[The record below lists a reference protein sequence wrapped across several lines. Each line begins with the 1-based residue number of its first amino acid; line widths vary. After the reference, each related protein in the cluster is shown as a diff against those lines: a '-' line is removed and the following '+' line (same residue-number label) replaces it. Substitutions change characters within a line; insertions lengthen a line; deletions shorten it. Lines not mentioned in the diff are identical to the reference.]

1 MTDAIR
7 WNERY
12 QSGET
17 PWDTGHPSSELAR
30 VVSEAAIAPCR
41 AVELG
46 CGTGTNA
53 IWLAQQGFDVT
64 AVDGSTLAIER
75 ATQRAS
81 AAGVVVQ
88 FQVADVLAPPQ
99 DTGGTFDF
107 FFDRGCYHAVR
118 RVNVAAYLQTLRLV
132 TRPGSLGLVL
142 AGNAREPHDPGPPV
156 VTEAEIRAELG
167 LAFEI
172 VKLREFYFDQVESVG
187 VQFLAWSCLLRRLG
201 N

>member
-1 MTDAIR
+1 MTDVIR

-12 QSGET
+12 QTGET
-17 PWDTGHPSSELAR
+17 PWDTGKPSSELAR

-41 AVELG
+41 AIELG

-53 IWLAQQGFDVT
+53 VWLARQGFDVT
-64 AVDGSTLAIER
+64 AVDGSSLAIER

-81 AAGVVVQ
+81 AAGVGVE
-88 FQVADVLAPPQ
+88 FLVADVLAPPLEM
-99 DTGGTFDF
+99 GAPFDF

-118 RVNVAAYLQTLRLV
+118 RDNVQAYLQTLRLLI
-132 TRPGSLGLVL
+132 RPGSVGLVL

-156 VTEAEIRAELG
+156 VTEAEIRKELG
-167 LAFEI
+167 SVFAI

-187 VQFLAWSCLLRRLG
+187 VQFLAWSCLLRRPG
-201 N
+201 S